1 MSVVL
6 RADDPVPPALRG
18 ASIALGNFDGVHLGH
33 RAVVEAAAHAARGRP
48 LAAAVFN
55 PHPRRHFRP
64 DAPPFRLQSARQRA
78 EALFALGV
86 TAVHELRFDA
96 AMAAMT
102 DEDFVRDVLAARL
115 GAAHVAVGFDFRFGR
130 ERMGNAESL
139 TALGARQG
147 FTVEV
152 VDEVD
157 DAGHE
162 TKVSSTAIRAA
173 LAAGEPQRAD
183 QLLGRPWAI
192 EGVVIDGAKRA
203 RGIGFATAN
212 VGLADY
218 VRPLYGVYATQT
230 DIGDGVWLPGVSNCG
245 VKPTVAADSEPLLET
260 HIFDVT
266 PDLYGK
272 RIETRLI
279 AFLRAEKKFDSFEAL
294 TQQIAEDARQARA
307 VLNA

>member
-1 MSVVL
+1 MGTVL
-6 RADDPVPPALRG
+6 RSDEAVPPALRG

-55 PHPRRHFRP
+55 PHPRRHFKP
-64 DAPPFRLQSARQRA
+64 DAPPFRLQSAHQRA

-86 TAVHELRFDA
+86 GAVHELHFDA

-102 DEDFVRDVLAARL
+102 DEAFVRDVLVARL

-130 ERMGNAESL
+130 ERMGDAQSL
-139 TALGARQG
+139 TALGARYG
-147 FTVEV
+147 FTVEI
-152 VDEVD
+152 VDAVD

-162 TKVSSTAIRAA
+162 TKVSSTAVRAA
-173 LAAGEPQRAD
+173 LAAGDCARAAE
-183 QLLGRPWAI
+183 LLGRPWAI
-192 EGVVIDGAKRA
+192 EGVVIDGAKRG
-203 RGIGFATAN
+203 RTIGFATAN

-218 VRPLYGVYATQT
+218 VRPLFGVYATTT

-245 VKPTVAADSEPLLET
+245 VKPTVGGDNAPLLET
-260 HIFDVT
+260 HIFDVA

-272 RIETRLI
+272 RIETRLV
-279 AFLRAEKKFDSFEAL
+279 AFLRPEKKFDSFEAL
-294 TQQIAEDARQARA
+294 TQQIAEDAARA
-307 VLNA
+307 RAAL